1 MAKTPRTTASIAL
14 TAVVVVGLA
23 IDAFVHFHLAG
34 DFARNRT
41 SVLSEATLFR
51 AEAAASL
58 VAAIALLVRPNRYTA
73 TLAFLLALSGTAA
86 VLFYRYVNLGA
97 VGPIP
102 NMYDPYWAPAEKTIS
117 AVGEALAMFAALA
130 LLKTTRKGPGA
141 LGRGDG

>member
-1 MAKTPRTTASIAL
+1 MANTPRTTASIAL

-34 DFARNRT
+34 DFAGNKT

-51 AEAAASL
+51 VEAAASL

-73 TLAFLLALSGTAA
+73 MLAFLLALSGTAA
-86 VLFYRYVNLGA
+86 VLFYRYVDLGA
-97 VGPIP
+97 VGPVP

-117 AVGEALAMFAALA
+117 AIGEALAMFAALV
-130 LLKTTRKGPGA
+130 LIGRYRKPA
-141 LGRGDG
+141 RATD